1 MTLLNRLYVATHNSH
16 IFHRLYDITHPK
28 NPNCAGCGYKY
39 GKSATLNFEY
49 NHGQREVNF
58 PLMIQPQESL
68 NLSFR
73 VLIDPK
79 TVDPKTGHYYGEIRS
94 ARINKSGI
102 RVCFTC
108 AQGKRRDRLTEDLYA
123 YMQRYWTKD
132 RLPDLEELML
142 TATISLD

>member
-1 MTLLNRLYVATHNSH
+1 M
-16 IFHRLYDITHPK
+16 LYDITHSK
-28 NPNCAGCGYKY
+28 NPNCAGCGHKY

-58 PLMIQPQESL
+58 PLMIQPEESL
-68 NLSFR
+68 DLAFR

-79 TVDPKTGHYYGEIRS
+79 TGHFYEEITS

-102 RVCFTC
+102 RVCSTC
-108 AQGKRRDRLTEDLYA
+108 AQGKCRDRLIEDLYA

-132 RLPDLEELML
+132 SLPDLEELML
-142 TATISLD
+142 TGSISLD